1 MRINCEMLDLRAF
14 LAVLDAGSFH
24 RAAAQLNMS
33 QPSVSR
39 RIKALEAA
47 LGVALLER
55 TTRRVKPTSIG
66 RALDP
71 MLRRL
76 VCEFENCVFSLGDFG
91 VRHPGEVTVASI
103 ATAASCFLPR
113 VSEEVH
119 HGCIRISDSASWI
132 YRPRRGLSAWPEGE
146 AEFGINFLGASRSDL
161 KFTPLIDD
169 DFVVACRADHPF
181 ASRKSIKWD
190 DLAGQSLIISQR
202 SGNRALID
210 QALARSNLRLNW
222 SFEVVH
228 LSTSFG
234 LVEAGVGMSIVPR
247 LARPLTEHRS
257 IAVIPVCDPVV
268 HRTVGIV
275 ERRTGQF
282 SRAATAFRTMLI
294 EEARLLDEASLQTA
308 HPSNTRRRSAKRPEP
323 KRPSANVAMRLLGQR
338 R

>member
-1 MRINCEMLDLRAF
+1 MRINCEMLDLQAF
-14 LAVLDAGSFH
+14 LAVVDAGSFH
-24 RAAAQLNMS
+24 RAAGLLNMS

-39 RIKALEAA
+39 RIKALEGA

-55 TTRRVKPTSIG
+55 TTRRVKPTTIG

-91 VRHPGEVTVASI
+91 VRHPGELTVASI

-113 VSEEVH
+113 VLKRFTASH
-119 HGCIRISDSASWI
+119 PDIRFRIVD
-132 YRPRRGLSAWPEGE
+132 LSAEEGLECVARGE
-146 AEFGINFLGASRSDL
+146 AEFGINFLGASRPDL
-161 KFTPLIDD
+161 KFSPLIDD
-169 DFVVACRADHPF
+169 NFVVACRADHAF
-181 ASRKSIKWD
+181 ASRKSVNWS

-234 LVEAGVGMSIVPR
+234 LVEAGVGISIVPR
-247 LARPLTEHRS
+247 LARPLTENRS
-257 IAVIPVCDPVV
+257 IAVVPVCDPVV

-282 SRAATAFRTMLI
+282 SSAATAFRKMLV
-294 EEARLLDEASLQTA
+294 EEAKLIDDGSPTVAKSPNAR
-308 HPSNTRRRSAKRPEP
+308 PKVVRRT
-323 KRPSANVAMRLLGQR
+323 GT
-338 R
+338 

>member
-1 MRINCEMLDLRAF
+1 MRINCEMLDLQAF
-14 LAVLDAGSFH
+14 LAVVDAGSFH
-24 RAAAQLNMS
+24 RAAGLLNMS

-39 RIKALEAA
+39 RIKALEGA

-55 TTRRVKPTSIG
+55 TTRRVKPTTIG

-91 VRHPGEVTVASI
+91 VRHPGELTVASI

-113 VSEEVH
+113 VLKKFTAVH
-119 HGCIRISDSASWI
+119 PDIRFRIMD
-132 YRPRRGLSAWPEGE
+132 LSAEEGLECVARGE
-146 AEFGINFLGASRSDL
+146 AEFGINFLGASRPDL
-161 KFTPLIDD
+161 KFSPLIDD
-169 DFVVACRADHPF
+169 NFVVACRADHAF
-181 ASRKSIKWD
+181 ASRKSINWS

-234 LVEAGVGMSIVPR
+234 LVEAGVGISIVPR
-247 LARPLTEHRS
+247 LARPLTENRS
-257 IAVIPVCDPVV
+257 ITVVPVCDPVV

-282 SRAATAFRTMLI
+282 SSAASAFRQMLV
-294 EEARLLDEASLQTA
+294 EEAKLIDDGSPTIAKSLNA
-308 HPSNTRRRSAKRPEP
+308 RPKVVRRT
-323 KRPSANVAMRLLGQR
+323 GT
-338 R
+338 

>member
-1 MRINCEMLDLRAF
+1 MRINCEMLDLQAF
-14 LAVLDAGSFH
+14 LAVVDAGSFH
-24 RAAAQLNMS
+24 RAAGLLNMS

-39 RIKALEAA
+39 RIKALEGA

-55 TTRRVKPTSIG
+55 TTRRVKPTTIG

-91 VRHPGEVTVASI
+91 VRHPGELTVASI

-113 VSEEVH
+113 VLKRFTASH
-119 HGCIRISDSASWI
+119 PDIRFRIVD
-132 YRPRRGLSAWPEGE
+132 LSAEEGLECVARGE
-146 AEFGINFLGASRSDL
+146 AEFGINFLGASRPDL
-161 KFTPLIDD
+161 KFSPLIDD
-169 DFVVACRADHPF
+169 NFVVACRADHAF
-181 ASRKSIKWD
+181 ASRKSVNWS

-234 LVEAGVGMSIVPR
+234 LVEAGVGISIVPR
-247 LARPLTEHRS
+247 LARPLTENRS
-257 IAVIPVCDPVV
+257 IAVVPVCDPVV

-282 SRAATAFRTMLI
+282 SSAATAFRRMLV
-294 EEARLLDEASLQTA
+294 EEAKLIGDGSPTVAKSPNAR
-308 HPSNTRRRSAKRPEP
+308 PKVVRRT
-323 KRPSANVAMRLLGQR
+323 GT
-338 R
+338 

>member
-1 MRINCEMLDLRAF
+1 MLDLQAF
-14 LAVLDAGSFH
+14 LAVVDAGSFH
-24 RAAAQLNMS
+24 RAAGLLNMS

-39 RIKALEAA
+39 RIKALEGA

-55 TTRRVKPTSIG
+55 TTRRVKPTTIG

-91 VRHPGEVTVASI
+91 VRHPGELTVASI

-113 VSEEVH
+113 VLKRFTASH
-119 HGCIRISDSASWI
+119 PDIRFRIVD
-132 YRPRRGLSAWPEGE
+132 LSAEEGLECVARGE
-146 AEFGINFLGASRSDL
+146 AEFGINFLGASRPDL
-161 KFTPLIDD
+161 KFSPLIDD
-169 DFVVACRADHPF
+169 NFVVACRADHAF
-181 ASRKSIKWD
+181 ASRKSVNWS

-234 LVEAGVGMSIVPR
+234 LVEAGVGISIVPR
-247 LARPLTEHRS
+247 LARPLTENRS
-257 IAVIPVCDPVV
+257 IAVVPVCDPVV

-282 SRAATAFRTMLI
+282 SSAATAFRKMLV
-294 EEARLLDEASLQTA
+294 EEAKLIDDGSPTVAKSPNAR
-308 HPSNTRRRSAKRPEP
+308 PKVVRRT
-323 KRPSANVAMRLLGQR
+323 GT
-338 R
+338 

>member
-1 MRINCEMLDLRAF
+1 MRINCEMLDLQAF
-14 LAVLDAGSFH
+14 LAVLDCGSFH
-24 RAAAQLNMS
+24 RAAGQLHMS

-39 RIKALEAA
+39 RIKALEDS

-91 VRHPGEVTVASI
+91 ARHPGEVTIASI

-113 VSEEVH
+113 ALKRFTATH
-119 HGCIRISDSASWI
+119 PDIRFRVMD
-132 YRPRRGLSAWPEGE
+132 LSAEEGLECVARGE
-146 AEFGINFLGASRSDL
+146 AEFGVNFLGASRSDL

-169 DFVVACRADHPF
+169 SFVVACRADHPF
-181 ASRKSIKWD
+181 ASRKFINWS
-190 DLAGQSLIISQR
+190 DLSGESLIISQR
-202 SGNRALID
+202 IGNRALID

-234 LVEAGVGMSIVPR
+234 MVEAGLGMSIVPR
-247 LARPLTEHRS
+247 LARPLTGDRS
-257 IAVIPVCDPVV
+257 IAVVSLCGPVV
-268 HRTVGIV
+268 QRTVGIV

-282 SRAATAFRTMLI
+282 SRAAAVFRRMLV
-294 EEARLLDEASLQTA
+294 EEAKLFDDGSSAAAGPPNARPKAI
-308 HPSNTRRRSAKRPEP
+308 RRAG
-323 KRPSANVAMRLLGQR
+323 A
-338 R
+338 

>member
-1 MRINCEMLDLRAF
+1 MRINCEMLDLQAF
-14 LAVLDAGSFH
+14 LAVLDTGSFH
-24 RAAAQLNMS
+24 RAAGQLNMS
-33 QPSVSR
+33 QPTVSR
-39 RIKALEAA
+39 RIQALEAA

-66 RALDP
+66 RVLDP

-76 VCEFENCVFSLGDFG
+76 VCEFDNCVFSLGDFG
-91 VRHPGEVTVASI
+91 VRHPGEVTIASI

-113 VSEEVH
+113 VLKRFIGAH
-119 HGCIRISDSASWI
+119 PDIRFRIVD
-132 YRPRRGLSAWPEGE
+132 LSAEDGLECVASGE

-169 DFVVACRADHPF
+169 DFVVACRADHVF
-181 ASRKSIKWD
+181 ASRKSINWS
-190 DLAGQSLIISQR
+190 DLSEQSLIVSQR

-247 LARPLTEHRS
+247 LARPLTENRS
-257 IAVIPVCDPVV
+257 IAIVPLCNPVV

-275 ERRTGQF
+275 ERRAGQF
-282 SRAATAFRTMLI
+282 SRAANAFRKMLV
-294 EEARLLDEASLQTA
+294 EEAKLFDQVTSPPG
-308 HPSNTRRRSAKRPEP
+308 HSSNARSKGARK
-323 KRPSANVAMRLLGQR
+323 ANARGS
-338 R
+338 

>member
-1 MRINCEMLDLRAF
+1 MRINCEMLDLQAF
-14 LAVLDAGSFH
+14 LAVVDAGSFH
-24 RAAAQLNMS
+24 RAAGLLNMS

-39 RIKALEAA
+39 RIKALEGA

-55 TTRRVKPTSIG
+55 TTRRVKPTTIG

-91 VRHPGEVTVASI
+91 VRHPGELTVASI

-113 VSEEVH
+113 VLKKFTTSH
-119 HGCIRISDSASWI
+119 PDIRFRIVD
-132 YRPRRGLSAWPEGE
+132 LSAEEGLECVARGE
-146 AEFGINFLGASRSDL
+146 AEFGINFLGASRPDL

-169 DFVVACRADHPF
+169 NFVVACRPDHAF
-181 ASRKSIKWD
+181 ASRKSVNWS

-234 LVEAGVGMSIVPR
+234 LVEAGVGISIVPR
-247 LARPLTEHRS
+247 LARPLTENRS
-257 IAVIPVCDPVV
+257 IAVVPVCDPVV

-282 SRAATAFRTMLI
+282 SSAATAFRQMLV
-294 EEARLLDEASLQTA
+294 EEARLIDDGSSTVAKSPNA
-308 HPSNTRRRSAKRPEP
+308 RPNVVRRT
-323 KRPSANVAMRLLGQR
+323 GT
-338 R
+338 

>member
-1 MRINCEMLDLRAF
+1 MRINCEMLDLQAF
-14 LAVLDAGSFH
+14 LAVVDAGSFH
-24 RAAAQLNMS
+24 RAAGLLHMS

-39 RIKALEAA
+39 RIKALEGA

-55 TTRRVKPTSIG
+55 TTRRVKPTTIG

-91 VRHPGEVTVASI
+91 VRHPGELTVASI

-113 VSEEVH
+113 VLKRFTASH
-119 HGCIRISDSASWI
+119 PDIRFRIVD
-132 YRPRRGLSAWPEGE
+132 LSAEEGLECVARGE
-146 AEFGINFLGASRSDL
+146 AEFGINFLGASRPDL
-161 KFTPLIDD
+161 KFSPLIDD
-169 DFVVACRADHPF
+169 NFVVACRADHAF
-181 ASRKSIKWD
+181 ASRKSVNWS

-234 LVEAGVGMSIVPR
+234 LVEAGVGISIVPR
-247 LARPLTEHRS
+247 LARPLTENRS
-257 IAVIPVCDPVV
+257 IAVVPVCDPVV

-282 SRAATAFRTMLI
+282 SSAATAFRKMLV
-294 EEARLLDEASLQTA
+294 EEAKLIDDGSPTVAKSPNAR
-308 HPSNTRRRSAKRPEP
+308 PKVVRRT
-323 KRPSANVAMRLLGQR
+323 GT
-338 R
+338 

>member
-1 MRINCEMLDLRAF
+1 MRINCEMLDLQAF
-14 LAVLDAGSFH
+14 LAVVDAGSFH
-24 RAAAQLNMS
+24 RAAGLLNMS

-39 RIKALEAA
+39 RIKALEGA

-55 TTRRVKPTSIG
+55 TTRRVKPTAIG

-91 VRHPGEVTVASI
+91 VRHPGELTVASI

-113 VSEEVH
+113 VLKKFTASH
-119 HGCIRISDSASWI
+119 PDIRFRIVD
-132 YRPRRGLSAWPEGE
+132 LSAEEGLECVARGE
-146 AEFGINFLGASRSDL
+146 AEFGINFLGASRPDL

-169 DFVVACRADHPF
+169 NFVVACRADHAF
-181 ASRKSIKWD
+181 ASRKSVNWS

-234 LVEAGVGMSIVPR
+234 LVEAGVGISIVPR
-247 LARPLTEHRS
+247 LARPLTENRS
-257 IAVIPVCDPVV
+257 IAVVPVCDPIV

-282 SRAATAFRTMLI
+282 SRAATAFRQMLV
-294 EEARLLDEASLQTA
+294 EEAKLIDDGSPTA
-308 HPSNTRRRSAKRPEP
+308 ARSPNARPNVVRRT
-323 KRPSANVAMRLLGQR
+323 GT
-338 R
+338 

>member
-1 MRINCEMLDLRAF
+1 MRINCEILDLKAF

-24 RAAAQLNMS
+24 RAAGQLHMS

-39 RIKALEAA
+39 RIKMLEVA
-47 LGVALLER
+47 LGVTLLER
-55 TTRRVKPTSIG
+55 TTRRVKPTSVG

-91 VRHPGEVTVASI
+91 IRHFGEITIASI

-113 VSEEVH
+113 ALKRFSTAH
-119 HGCIRISDSASWI
+119 PDIRFRLMD
-132 YRPRRGLSAWPEGE
+132 LSAEEGLECVARGE

-169 DFVVACRADHPF
+169 NFVLACRVDHVF
-181 ASRKSIKWD
+181 ASRKFVTWT
-190 DLAGQSLIISQR
+190 DLSGESLIISQR
-202 SGNRALID
+202 IGNRALID

-222 SFEVVH
+222 TFEVVH

-234 LVEAGVGMSIVPR
+234 LVETGLGVTIVPR
-247 LARPLTEHRS
+247 LAQPLTENRS
-257 IAVIPVCDPVV
+257 ITVVPLCDPVV

-282 SRAATAFRTMLI
+282 SRAAAAFRQILV
-294 EEARLLDEASLQTA
+294 EEAKLLDDRSWTPAGRPNPRPKVS
-308 HPSNTRRRSAKRPEP
+308 RRRELSR
-323 KRPSANVAMRLLGQR
+323 
-338 R
+338 

>member
-1 MRINCEMLDLRAF
+1 MRINCEMLDLQAF
-14 LAVLDAGSFH
+14 LAVVDAGSFH
-24 RAAAQLNMS
+24 RAAGLLNMS

-39 RIKALEAA
+39 RIKALEGA

-55 TTRRVKPTSIG
+55 TTRRVKPTTIG

-91 VRHPGEVTVASI
+91 VRHPGELTVASI

-113 VSEEVH
+113 VLKKFTASH
-119 HGCIRISDSASWI
+119 PDIRFRIMD
-132 YRPRRGLSAWPEGE
+132 LSAEEGLECVARGE
-146 AEFGINFLGASRSDL
+146 AEFGINFLGASRPDL
-161 KFTPLIDD
+161 KFSPLIDD
-169 DFVVACRADHPF
+169 NFVVACRADHAF
-181 ASRKSIKWD
+181 ASRKSINWS

-234 LVEAGVGMSIVPR
+234 LVEAGVGISIVPR
-247 LARPLTEHRS
+247 LARPLTENRS
-257 IAVIPVCDPVV
+257 IAVVPVCDPVV

-282 SRAATAFRTMLI
+282 SRAATAFRQMLV
-294 EEARLLDEASLQTA
+294 EEAKLIDGGSPTVAKSPNAR
-308 HPSNTRRRSAKRPEP
+308 PKVVRRT
-323 KRPSANVAMRLLGQR
+323 GT
-338 R
+338 

>member
-1 MRINCEMLDLRAF
+1 
-14 LAVLDAGSFH
+14 
-24 RAAAQLNMS
+24 MS

-113 VSEEVH
+113 VLKSFTTAH
-119 HGCIRISDSASWI
+119 PDIRFRIVD
-132 YRPRRGLSAWPEGE
+132 LSAEEGLECVARGE

-169 DFVVACRADHPF
+169 NFVVACRADHPF
-181 ASRKSIKWD
+181 ASRKSIKWS
-190 DLAGQSLIISQR
+190 DLSGQSLIISQR

-222 SFEVVH
+222 SFEVIH
-228 LSTSFG
+228 L
-234 LVEAGVGMSIVPR
+234 V
-247 LARPLTEHRS
+247 
-257 IAVIPVCDPVV
+257 DVV
-268 HRTVGIV
+268 
-275 ERRTGQF
+275 RTGR
-282 SRAATAFRTMLI
+282 S
-294 EEARLLDEASLQTA
+294 
-308 HPSNTRRRSAKRPEP
+308 RRRNVNRSTAGAAADGESIDCDRSGVRSC
-323 KRPSANVAMRLLGQR
+323 RPSHGRDR
-338 R
+338 RAPNRPVFARGNSVSDHAY

>member
-1 MRINCEMLDLRAF
+1 MRINCEMLDLQAF
-14 LAVLDAGSFH
+14 LAVLDSGSFH
-24 RAAAQLNMS
+24 RAAGQLNMS

-39 RIKALEAA
+39 RIKALETA

-91 VRHPGEVTVASI
+91 VRHPGEVAIASI

-113 VSEEVH
+113 VLKKFTALHPDIRFRILDSSAEE
-119 HGCIRISDSASWI
+119 
-132 YRPRRGLSAWPEGE
+132 GLECVARGE

-169 DFVVACRADHPF
+169 HFVVACRSDHEF
-181 ASRKSIKWD
+181 ASRKFVNWS
-190 DLAGQSLIISQR
+190 DLVGQSLIISQR

-210 QALARSNLRLNW
+210 QALSKSNLRLNW

-228 LSTSFG
+228 ISTSFG
-234 LVEAGVGMSIVPR
+234 LVEAGVGISILPR
-247 LARPLTEHRS
+247 LALPLADERP
-257 IAVIPVCDPVV
+257 IAAVPVRDPVV

-282 SRAATAFRTMLI
+282 SSVATAFRRMLV
-294 EEARLLDEASLQTA
+294 EEAKLLDDGAAPARHL
-308 HPSNTRRRSAKRPEP
+308 
-323 KRPSANVAMRLLGQR
+323 NVAAAKGRAVKRTGT
-338 R
+338 

>member
-1 MRINCEMLDLRAF
+1 MRINCEMLDLQAF
-14 LAVLDAGSFH
+14 LAVLEAGSFH
-24 RAAAQLNMS
+24 RAAGQLHMS
-33 QPSVSR
+33 QPSVTR
-39 RIKALEAA
+39 RVQALEAA

-76 VCEFENCVFSLGDFG
+76 VCEFENCVFSLSDFG
-91 VRHPGEVTVASI
+91 VRHPGQVTIASI

-113 VSEEVH
+113 VLKRFAGKH
-119 HGCIRISDSASWI
+119 PDIQFRIID
-132 YRPRRGLSAWPEGE
+132 LSAEEGLECVARGE

-169 DFVVACRADHPF
+169 DFVVVCRCDHAF
-181 ASRKSIKWD
+181 AAQKSLTWS
-190 DLAGQSLIISQR
+190 DLAEQSLIISQR

-234 LVEAGVGMSIVPR
+234 LVEAGVGISIVPR
-247 LARPLTEHRS
+247 LAAPLADHRS
-257 IAVIPVCDPVV
+257 IVVVPLCDPVV

-275 ERRTGQF
+275 ERQTGQF
-282 SRAATAFRTMLI
+282 SRAATVFRRMLV
-294 EEARLLDEASLQTA
+294 EEAQLLDAGAVPAKQVTA
-308 HPSNTRRRSAKRPEP
+308 VKTRAVRRA
-323 KRPSANVAMRLLGQR
+323 VG
-338 R
+338 

>member
-1 MRINCEMLDLRAF
+1 MRINCEMLDLQAF

-24 RAAAQLNMS
+24 RAAGQLNMS

-55 TTRRVKPTSIG
+55 TTRRVKLTSVG

-113 VSEEVH
+113 VLKRFTTAH
-119 HGCIRISDSASWI
+119 PDIRFRIVD
-132 YRPRRGLSAWPEGE
+132 LSAEEGLECVARGE

-169 DFVVACRADHPF
+169 NFVVACRADHPF
-181 ASRKSIKWD
+181 ASRKSIKWN
-190 DLAGQSLIISQR
+190 DLSGQSLIISQR

-257 IAVIPVCDPVV
+257 IAVVPVCDPVV

-282 SRAATAFRTMLI
+282 SRAATAFRKMLV
-294 EEARLLDEASLQTA
+294 DEAKLLSDATLQIA
-308 HPSNTRRRSAKRPEP
+308 SSPSTRPKNTKRQEL
-323 KRPSANVAMRLLGQR
+323 KRPSATVAMRLQGPPR
-338 R
+338 

>member
-1 MRINCEMLDLRAF
+1 MRINCEILDLRAF
-14 LAVLDAGSFH
+14 LAILDAGSFH

-39 RIKALEAA
+39 RIKTLETA
-47 LGVALLER
+47 LGVSLLER
-55 TTRRVKPTSIG
+55 TTRRVKVTSIG

-76 VCEFENCVFSLGDFG
+76 VGEFENCVFSLGDFG

-103 ATAASCFLPR
+103 ATAASHFLPR
-113 VSEEVH
+113 VLKRFATAH
-119 HGCIRISDSASWI
+119 PDIRFRIVD
-132 YRPRRGLSAWPEGE
+132 LSAEEGLEHVTRGE
-146 AEFGINFLGASRSDL
+146 AEFGINFLGASRPDL

-169 DFVVACRADHPF
+169 HFVVACHSAHPF
-181 ASRKSIKWD
+181 ASRKSIKWSE
-190 DLAGQSLIISQR
+190 LSRQSLIISQR

-234 LVEAGVGMSIVPR
+234 LVEAGVGMSIIPR

-257 IAVIPVCDPVV
+257 MAVIPVCDPVI

-282 SRAATAFRTMLI
+282 SRAATAFRTMI
-294 EEARLLDEASLQTA
+294 VDEAKLFNDTSLRIA
-308 HPSNTRRRSAKRPEP
+308 GSPNTRTKGAKRPELSPRKP
-323 KRPSANVAMRLLGQR
+323 KLAVS
-338 R
+338 

>member
-1 MRINCEMLDLRAF
+1 MRINCEMLDLQAF

-24 RAAAQLNMS
+24 RAAVQLHMS
-33 QPSVSR
+33 QPTVSR
-39 RIKALEAA
+39 RIKTLETA

-55 TTRRVKPTSIG
+55 TTRRVKPTNIG

-76 VCEFENCVFSLGDFG
+76 VCEFENCVFSLADFG
-91 VRHPGEVTVASI
+91 VRHPGEVTIASI

-113 VSEEVH
+113 VLKKFITIH
-119 HGCIRISDSASWI
+119 PDIRFRIVD
-132 YRPRRGLSAWPEGE
+132 LSAEEGLECVASGE

-169 DFVVACRADHPF
+169 NFVVACRADHPF
-181 ASRKSIKWD
+181 ASRAFISWK
-190 DLAGQSLIISQR
+190 DLVGESLIISQR

-234 LVEAGVGMSIVPR
+234 LVEAGVGMSIIPR
-247 LARPLTEHRS
+247 LARPLIEDRS
-257 IAVIPVCDPVV
+257 IVIVPVRAPTV

-275 ERRTGQF
+275 ERRTGLF
-282 SRAATAFRTMLI
+282 SRSATAFRQLLT
-294 EEARLLDEASLQTA
+294 EEARLLDDASSEVKNL
-308 HPSNTRRRSAKRPEP
+308 P
-323 KRPSANVAMRLLGQR
+323 KTQR
-338 R
+338 KLSKGA